1 MAFEGATKRNKPN
14 IAIGA
19 LVYARVV
26 VANKHM
32 EAELSC
38 TSPHFKKEWVTRQ
51 SLFGE
56 LEQGYAFRV
65 SLRLARTYVL
75 YNSHC
80 LIINLLNNVSISIST
95 GSWMRTVQCYVA

>member
-14 IAIGA
+14 IAVGA

-32 EAELSC
+32 EPELSC
-38 TSPHFKKEWVTRQ
+38 TSPHFKKEWVTGQ

-56 LEQGYAFRV
+56 LVNGYSFRV
-65 SLRLARTYVL
+65 SLRLARTY
-75 YNSHC
+75 
-80 LIINLLNNVSISIST
+80 IITHYHMKFNHF
-95 GSWMRTVQCYVA
+95 